1 MCVKRKSARVRA
13 VRKKELDM
21 ALNMTMALLGGLAL
35 FLYGMKMMG
44 EGLEKAAGDK
54 LRQLLDSLTRNPIM
68 GLLVGVVFT
77 MIIQSSS
84 ATTVMVVGFVNA
96 GLLDLMQA
104 TGVILGANIGT
115 TVTAWIVAGF
125 QAMAFMPLLLLI
137 GVVMMMFLK
146 KLKLQR
152 IGQVIAGFGMLFV
165 GMDMMKNAMEPLA
178 QSPAFTHLMTT
189 FSNPFLAML
198 MGVVITAVIQ
208 SSSASVGI
216 LELLALQGLVPLETS
231 LYIIM
236 GTNIG
241 TCVTAM
247 LAAIGASRTAQRAAL
262 IHLMFNVLGTLV
274 VFILVSLLPVASWLS
289 AIQEPALQI
298 AVAHTSF
305 KVFEVLCF
313 IALRKYLVKLVM
325 LLVPG
330 EDQRTEERRLKYL
343 DDRILS
349 TPPIAMAQI
358 SKEIERMGSIAVE
371 NLRRAMDAFFNKDAS
386 LIGEVEQTEDVL
398 NYLNHEITRYMVSAS
413 QLDLPEGDMRCMGAL
428 FHVVNDLERIGD
440 HAENMAEY
448 AQNRIDEDIPFSDDS
463 IREMREL
470 LERTL
475 TLCNVAL
482 EAFHT
487 RNRHLLPQVLVQE
500 ENIDDMEKELQQ
512 NHVERLTHGACT
524 PRSGMIY
531 SDMLSN
537 LERVA
542 DHATNV
548 GFSIQDEQ
556 DEE

>member
-1 MCVKRKSARVRA
+1 MTLS
-13 VRKKELDM
+13 
-21 ALNMTMALLGGLAL
+21 MTMALLGGLAL
-35 FLYGMKMMG
+35 FLYGMKLMG
-44 EGLEKAAGDK
+44 EGLEKAAGDRLK
-54 LRQLLDSLTRNPIM
+54 RLLEALTRNPLM

-125 QAMAFMPLLLLI
+125 QATAFMPLILLI
-137 GVVMMMFLK
+137 GVAMIMFLK

-165 GMDMMKNAMEPLA
+165 GMGMMSDAMKPLA
-178 QSPAFTHLMTT
+178 ESAEFARLMTA
-189 FSNPFLAML
+189 FSNPIMALL
-198 MGVVITAVIQ
+198 VGVAVTAIIQ

-216 LELLALQGLVPLETS
+216 LEMLAIQGLVPLETS

-247 LAAIGASRTAQRAAL
+247 LSAVGATRTAKRAAL

-274 VFILVSLLPVASWLS
+274 VFILVSLLPVSTWIGHIS
-289 AIQEPALQI
+289 GPALQI

-313 IALRKYLVKLVM
+313 VLLRKWLVKLVM
-325 LLVPG
+325 ILVPG
-330 EDQRTEERRLKYL
+330 EDKQGEDKSLKFL

-349 TPPIAMAQI
+349 TPPIAVAQI
-358 SKEIERMGSIAVE
+358 CKEIERMGDIAIA
-371 NLRRAMDAFFNKDAS
+371 NLTRAMDAFFNKDSS
-386 LIGEVEQTEDVL
+386 LINEVEQSEDVV
-398 NYLNHEITRYMVSAS
+398 NYLNHEITRYMVAAA
-413 QLDLPEGDMRCMGAL
+413 QLDLPASDVEQLGEM

-448 AQNRIDEDIPFSDDS
+448 AKSRIEEEIPFSEDGLV
-463 IREMREL
+463 EL
-470 LERTL
+470 RDMLDKT
-475 TLCNVAL
+475 VAL
-482 EAFHT
+482 FKLSMEAFHT
-487 RNRHLLPQVLVQE
+487 RDQHLLPRVLVQE
-500 ENIDDMEKELQQ
+500 ENIDDMEKTLQQ
-512 NHVERLTHGACT
+512 SHVDRLTRGACT
-524 PRSGMIY
+524 PRSGMIF

-548 GFSIQDEQ
+548 AFSIQADQ
-556 DEE
+556 TVT

>member
-1 MCVKRKSARVRA
+1 MTLS
-13 VRKKELDM
+13 
-21 ALNMTMALLGGLAL
+21 MTMSLLGGLAL
-35 FLYGMKMMG
+35 FLYGMKLMG
-44 EGLEKAAGDK
+44 EGLEKAAGDRLK
-54 LRQLLDSLTRNPIM
+54 RLLESLTRNPLM

-125 QAMAFMPLLLLI
+125 QATAFMPLILLI
-137 GVVMMMFLK
+137 GVAMMMFLK

-152 IGQVIAGFGMLFV
+152 VGQVIAGFGMLFV
-165 GMDMMKNAMEPLA
+165 GMSMMSDAMKPLA
-178 QSPAFTHLMTT
+178 ESAEFARLMTA
-189 FSNPFLAML
+189 FSNPIMALL
-198 MGVVITAVIQ
+198 VGVAVTAIIQ

-216 LELLALQGLVPLETS
+216 LEMLAIQGLVPLETS

-247 LAAIGASRTAQRAAL
+247 LSAVGATRTAKRAAL

-274 VFILVSLLPVASWLS
+274 VFILVSLLPVSSW
-289 AIQEPALQI
+289 IGHIDGPALQI

-313 IALRKYLVKLVM
+313 VLLRKWLVKLVM
-325 LLVPG
+325 ILVPG
-330 EDQRTEERRLKYL
+330 EDKQGEDKSLKFL

-349 TPPIAMAQI
+349 TPPIAVAQI
-358 SKEIERMGSIAVE
+358 CKEIERMGDIAIA
-371 NLRRAMDAFFNKDAS
+371 NLTRAMDAFFNKDSS
-386 LIGEVEQTEDVL
+386 LINEVEQNEDVV
-398 NYLNHEITRYMVSAS
+398 NYLNHEITRYMVAAA
-413 QLDLPEGDMRCMGAL
+413 QLDLPASDVEQLGEM

-448 AQNRIDEDIPFSDDS
+448 AKSRIDEEIPFSEDGLA
-463 IREMREL
+463 EL
-470 LERTL
+470 RDMLDKT
-475 TLCNVAL
+475 VAL
-482 EAFHT
+482 FKLSMEAFHT
-487 RNRHLLPQVLVQE
+487 RDQHLLPRVLVQE
-500 ENIDDMEKELQQ
+500 ENIDDMEKTLQQ
-512 NHVERLTHGACT
+512 SHVDRLTRGACT
-524 PRSGMIY
+524 PRSGMIF

-548 GFSIQDEQ
+548 AFSIQADQ
-556 DEE
+556 TVT

>member
-1 MCVKRKSARVRA
+1 MTLS
-13 VRKKELDM
+13 
-21 ALNMTMALLGGLAL
+21 MTMSLLGGLAL
-35 FLYGMKMMG
+35 FLYGMKLMG
-44 EGLEKAAGDK
+44 EGLEKAAGDRLK
-54 LRQLLDSLTRNPIM
+54 RLLEALTRNPLM

-125 QAMAFMPLLLLI
+125 QATAFMPLVLLI
-137 GVVMMMFLK
+137 GVAMMMFLK

-152 IGQVIAGFGMLFV
+152 IGQVVAGFGMLFV
-165 GMDMMKNAMEPLA
+165 GMGMMSDAMKPLA
-178 QSPAFTHLMTT
+178 ESAEFARLMTA
-189 FSNPFLAML
+189 FSNPIMALL
-198 MGVVITAVIQ
+198 VGVAVTAIIQ

-216 LELLALQGLVPLETS
+216 LEMLAIQGLVPLETS

-247 LAAIGASRTAQRAAL
+247 LSAVGATRTAKRAAL

-274 VFILVSLLPVASWLS
+274 VFILVSLLPVSTW
-289 AIQEPALQI
+289 IGHINGPALQI

-313 IALRKYLVKLVM
+313 VLLRKWLVKLVM
-325 LLVPG
+325 ILVPG
-330 EDQRTEERRLKYL
+330 EDKQGEGKSLKFL

-349 TPPIAMAQI
+349 TPPIAVAQI
-358 SKEIERMGSIAVE
+358 CKEIERMGDIAIA
-371 NLRRAMDAFFNKDAS
+371 NLTRAMDAFFNKDSS
-386 LIGEVEQTEDVL
+386 LINEVEQNEDVV
-398 NYLNHEITRYMVSAS
+398 NYLNHEITRYMVAAA
-413 QLDLPEGDMRCMGAL
+413 QLDLPASDVEQLGEM

-448 AQNRIDEDIPFSDDS
+448 ANSRIEEEIPFSEDGLA
-463 IREMREL
+463 EL
-470 LERTL
+470 RDMLDKT
-475 TLCNVAL
+475 VAL
-482 EAFHT
+482 FKLSMEAFHT
-487 RNRHLLPQVLVQE
+487 RDQHLLPRVLVQE
-500 ENIDDMEKELQQ
+500 ENIDDMEKTLQQ
-512 NHVERLTHGACT
+512 SHVDRLTRGACT
-524 PRSGMIY
+524 PRSGMIF

-548 GFSIQDEQ
+548 AFSIQADQ
-556 DEE
+556 TVT

>member
-1 MCVKRKSARVRA
+1 MTLS
-13 VRKKELDM
+13 
-21 ALNMTMALLGGLAL
+21 MTMSLLGGLAL
-35 FLYGMKMMG
+35 FLYGMKLMG
-44 EGLEKAAGDK
+44 EGLEKAAGDRLK
-54 LRQLLDSLTRNPIM
+54 RLLESLTRNPLM

-125 QAMAFMPLLLLI
+125 QATAFMPLILLI
-137 GVVMMMFLK
+137 GVAMIMFLK

-152 IGQVIAGFGMLFV
+152 IGQVVAGFGMLFV
-165 GMDMMKNAMEPLA
+165 GMGMMSDAMKPLA
-178 QSPAFTHLMTT
+178 ESAEFARLMTA
-189 FSNPFLAML
+189 FSNPIMALL
-198 MGVVITAVIQ
+198 VGVAVTAIIQ

-216 LELLALQGLVPLETS
+216 LEMLAIQGLVPLETS

-247 LAAIGASRTAQRAAL
+247 LSAVGATRTAKRAAL

-274 VFILVSLLPVASWLS
+274 VFILVSLLPVSTWIGHIS
-289 AIQEPALQI
+289 GPALQI

-313 IALRKYLVKLVM
+313 VLLRKWLVKLVM
-325 LLVPG
+325 ILVPG
-330 EDQRTEERRLKYL
+330 EDKQGEDKSLKFL

-349 TPPIAMAQI
+349 TPPIAVAQI
-358 SKEIERMGSIAVE
+358 CKEIERMGDIAIA
-371 NLRRAMDAFFNKDAS
+371 NLTRAMDAFFNKDSA
-386 LIGEVEQTEDVL
+386 LINEVEQNEDVV
-398 NYLNHEITRYMVSAS
+398 NYLNHEITRYMVAAA
-413 QLDLPEGDMRCMGAL
+413 QLDLPASDVEQLGEM

-448 AQNRIDEDIPFSDDS
+448 AKSRIEEEIPFSEDGLA
-463 IREMREL
+463 EL
-470 LERTL
+470 RDMLDKT
-475 TLCNVAL
+475 VAL
-482 EAFHT
+482 FKLSMEAFHT
-487 RNRHLLPQVLVQE
+487 RDQHLLPRVLVQE
-500 ENIDDMEKELQQ
+500 ENIDDMEKTLQQ
-512 NHVERLTHGACT
+512 SHVDRLTRGACT
-524 PRSGMIY
+524 PRSGMIF

-548 GFSIQDEQ
+548 AFSIQADQ
-556 DEE
+556 TVT

>member
-1 MCVKRKSARVRA
+1 MTLS
-13 VRKKELDM
+13 
-21 ALNMTMALLGGLAL
+21 MTMSLLGGLAL
-35 FLYGMKMMG
+35 FLYGMKLMG
-44 EGLEKAAGDK
+44 EGLEKAAGDRLK
-54 LRQLLDSLTRNPIM
+54 RLLESLTRNPLM

-77 MIIQSSS
+77 MINQSSS

-125 QAMAFMPLLLLI
+125 QATAFMPLVLLI
-137 GVVMMMFLK
+137 GVAMIMFLK

-152 IGQVIAGFGMLFV
+152 VGQVIAGFGMLFV
-165 GMDMMKNAMEPLA
+165 GMGMMSDAMKPLA
-178 QSPAFTHLMTT
+178 ESAEFARLMTA
-189 FSNPFLAML
+189 FSNPIMALL
-198 MGVVITAVIQ
+198 VGVAVTAIIQ

-216 LELLALQGLVPLETS
+216 LEMLAIQGLVPLETS

-247 LAAIGASRTAQRAAL
+247 LSAVGATRTAKRAAL

-274 VFILVSLLPVASWLS
+274 VFILVSLLPVSTW
-289 AIQEPALQI
+289 IGHINGPALQI

-313 IALRKYLVKLVM
+313 VLLRKWLVKLVM
-325 LLVPG
+325 ILVPG
-330 EDQRTEERRLKYL
+330 EDKQGEGKSLKFL

-349 TPPIAMAQI
+349 TPPIAVAQI
-358 SKEIERMGSIAVE
+358 CKEIERMGDIAIA
-371 NLRRAMDAFFNKDAS
+371 NLTRAMDAFFNKDSS
-386 LIGEVEQTEDVL
+386 LINEVEQNEDVV
-398 NYLNHEITRYMVSAS
+398 NYLNHEITRYMVAAA
-413 QLDLPEGDMRCMGAL
+413 QLDLPASDVEQLGEM

-448 AQNRIDEDIPFSDDS
+448 AKSRIDEEIPFSEDGLA
-463 IREMREL
+463 EL
-470 LERTL
+470 RDMLDKT
-475 TLCNVAL
+475 VAL
-482 EAFHT
+482 FKLSMEAFHT
-487 RNRHLLPQVLVQE
+487 RDQHLLPRVLVQE
-500 ENIDDMEKELQQ
+500 ENIDDMEKTLQQ
-512 NHVERLTHGACT
+512 SHVDRLTRGACT
-524 PRSGMIY
+524 PRSGMIF

-548 GFSIQDEQ
+548 AFSIQADQ
-556 DEE
+556 TVT

>member
-1 MCVKRKSARVRA
+1 MTLS
-13 VRKKELDM
+13 
-21 ALNMTMALLGGLAL
+21 MTMALLGGLAL
-35 FLYGMKMMG
+35 FLYGMKLMG
-44 EGLEKAAGDK
+44 EGLEKAAGDRLK
-54 LRQLLDSLTRNPIM
+54 RLLEALTRNPLM

-104 TGVILGANIGT
+104 TGIILGANIGT

-125 QAMAFMPLLLLI
+125 QATAFMPLVLLI
-137 GVVMMMFLK
+137 GVAMMMFLK

-152 IGQVIAGFGMLFV
+152 IGQVVAGFGMLFV
-165 GMDMMKNAMEPLA
+165 GMGMMSDAMKPLA
-178 QSPAFTHLMTT
+178 ESAEFARLMTA
-189 FSNPFLAML
+189 FSNPIMALL
-198 MGVVITAVIQ
+198 VGVAVTAIIQ

-216 LELLALQGLVPLETS
+216 LEMLAIQGLVPLETS

-247 LAAIGASRTAQRAAL
+247 LSAVGATRTAKRAAL

-274 VFILVSLLPVASWLS
+274 VFILVSLLPVSTW
-289 AIQEPALQI
+289 IGHINGPALQI

-313 IALRKYLVKLVM
+313 VLLRKWLVKLVM
-325 LLVPG
+325 ILVPG
-330 EDQRTEERRLKYL
+330 EDKQGEGKSLKFL

-349 TPPIAMAQI
+349 TPPIAVAQI
-358 SKEIERMGSIAVE
+358 CKEIERMGDIAIA
-371 NLRRAMDAFFNKDAS
+371 NLTRAMDAFFNKDSS
-386 LIGEVEQTEDVL
+386 LINEVEQSEDVV
-398 NYLNHEITRYMVSAS
+398 NYLNHEITRYMVAAA
-413 QLDLPEGDMRCMGAL
+413 QLDLPASDVEQLGEM

-448 AQNRIDEDIPFSDDS
+448 ANSRIEEEIPFSEDGLA
-463 IREMREL
+463 EL
-470 LERTL
+470 RDMLDKT
-475 TLCNVAL
+475 VAL
-482 EAFHT
+482 FKLSMEAFHT
-487 RNRHLLPQVLVQE
+487 RDQHLLPRVLVQE
-500 ENIDDMEKELQQ
+500 ENIDDMEKTLQQ
-512 NHVERLTHGACT
+512 SHVDRLTRGACT
-524 PRSGMIY
+524 PRSGMIF

-548 GFSIQDEQ
+548 AFSIQADQ
-556 DEE
+556 TVT

>member
-1 MCVKRKSARVRA
+1 MTLS
-13 VRKKELDM
+13 
-21 ALNMTMALLGGLAL
+21 MTMSLLGGLAL
-35 FLYGMKMMG
+35 FLYGMKLMG
-44 EGLEKAAGDK
+44 EGLEKAAGDRLK
-54 LRQLLDSLTRNPIM
+54 RLLESLTRNPLM

-125 QAMAFMPLLLLI
+125 QATAFMPLVLLI
-137 GVVMMMFLK
+137 GVAMIMFLK

-165 GMDMMKNAMEPLA
+165 GMGMMSDAMKPLA
-178 QSPAFTHLMTT
+178 ESAEFARLMTA
-189 FSNPFLAML
+189 FSNPIMALL
-198 MGVVITAVIQ
+198 VGVAVTAIIQ

-216 LELLALQGLVPLETS
+216 LEMLAIQGLVPLETS

-236 GTNIG
+236 GTNIS

-247 LAAIGASRTAQRAAL
+247 LSAVGATRTAKRAAL

-274 VFILVSLLPVASWLS
+274 VFILVSLLPVSTWIGHIS
-289 AIQEPALQI
+289 GPALQI

-313 IALRKYLVKLVM
+313 VLLRKWLVKLVM
-325 LLVPG
+325 ILVPG
-330 EDQRTEERRLKYL
+330 EDKQGEGKSLKFL

-349 TPPIAMAQI
+349 TPPIAVAQI
-358 SKEIERMGSIAVE
+358 CKEIERMGDIAIA
-371 NLRRAMDAFFNKDAS
+371 NLTRAMDAFFNKDSS
-386 LIGEVEQTEDVL
+386 LINEVEQSEDVV
-398 NYLNHEITRYMVSAS
+398 NYLNHEITRYMVAAA
-413 QLDLPEGDMRCMGAL
+413 QLDLPASDVEQLGEM

-448 AQNRIDEDIPFSDDS
+448 ANSRIEEEIPFSEDGLA
-463 IREMREL
+463 EL
-470 LERTL
+470 RDMLDKT
-475 TLCNVAL
+475 VAL
-482 EAFHT
+482 FKLSMEAFHT
-487 RNRHLLPQVLVQE
+487 RDQHLLPRVLVQE
-500 ENIDDMEKELQQ
+500 ENIDDMEKTLQQ
-512 NHVERLTHGACT
+512 SHVDRLTRGACT
-524 PRSGMIY
+524 PRSGMIF

-548 GFSIQDEQ
+548 AFSIQADQ
-556 DEE
+556 TVT

>member
-1 MCVKRKSARVRA
+1 MTLS
-13 VRKKELDM
+13 
-21 ALNMTMALLGGLAL
+21 MTMALLGGLAL
-35 FLYGMKMMG
+35 FLYGMKLMG
-44 EGLEKAAGDK
+44 EGLEKAAGDRLK
-54 LRQLLDSLTRNPIM
+54 RLLEALTRNPLM

-125 QAMAFMPLLLLI
+125 QATAFMPLVLLI
-137 GVVMMMFLK
+137 GVAMMMFLK

-152 IGQVIAGFGMLFV
+152 VGQVVAGFGMLFV
-165 GMDMMKNAMEPLA
+165 GMGMMSDAMKPLA
-178 QSPAFTHLMTT
+178 ESAEFARLMTA
-189 FSNPFLAML
+189 FSNPIMALL
-198 MGVVITAVIQ
+198 VGVAVTAIIQ

-216 LELLALQGLVPLETS
+216 LEMLAMQGLVPLETS

-247 LAAIGASRTAQRAAL
+247 LSAVGATRTAKRAAL

-274 VFILVSLLPVASWLS
+274 VFILVSLLPVSTW
-289 AIQEPALQI
+289 IGHINGPALQI

-313 IALRKYLVKLVM
+313 VLLRKWLVKLVM
-325 LLVPG
+325 ILVPG
-330 EDQRTEERRLKYL
+330 EDKQGEGKSLKFL

-349 TPPIAMAQI
+349 TPPIAVAQI
-358 SKEIERMGSIAVE
+358 CKEIERMGDIAIA
-371 NLRRAMDAFFNKDAS
+371 NLTRAMDAFFNKDSS
-386 LIGEVEQTEDVL
+386 LINEVEQSEDVV
-398 NYLNHEITRYMVSAS
+398 NYLNHEITRYMVAAA
-413 QLDLPEGDMRCMGAL
+413 QLDLPASDVEQLGEM

-448 AQNRIDEDIPFSDDS
+448 AKSRIDEEIPFSEDGLA
-463 IREMREL
+463 EL
-470 LERTL
+470 RDMLDKT
-475 TLCNVAL
+475 VAL
-482 EAFHT
+482 FKLSMEAFHT
-487 RNRHLLPQVLVQE
+487 RDQHLLPRVLVQE
-500 ENIDDMEKELQQ
+500 ENIDDMEKTLQQ
-512 NHVERLTHGACT
+512 SHVDRLTRGACT
-524 PRSGMIY
+524 PRSGMIF

-548 GFSIQDEQ
+548 AFSIQADQ
-556 DEE
+556 TVT

>member
-1 MCVKRKSARVRA
+1 MTLS
-13 VRKKELDM
+13 
-21 ALNMTMALLGGLAL
+21 MTMALLGGLAL
-35 FLYGMKMMG
+35 FLYGMKLMG
-44 EGLEKAAGDK
+44 EGLEKAAGDRLK
-54 LRQLLDSLTRNPIM
+54 RLLEALTRNPLM

-125 QAMAFMPLLLLI
+125 QATAFMPLVLLI
-137 GVVMMMFLK
+137 GVAMMMFLK

-152 IGQVIAGFGMLFV
+152 VGQVVAGFGMLFV
-165 GMDMMKNAMEPLA
+165 GMGMMSDAMKPLA
-178 QSPAFTHLMTT
+178 ESAEFARLMTA
-189 FSNPFLAML
+189 FSNPIMALL
-198 MGVVITAVIQ
+198 VGVAVTAIIQ

-216 LELLALQGLVPLETS
+216 LEMLAIQGLVPLETS

-247 LAAIGASRTAQRAAL
+247 LSAVGATRTAKRAAL

-274 VFILVSLLPVASWLS
+274 VFILVSLLPVSTW
-289 AIQEPALQI
+289 IGHINGPALQI

-313 IALRKYLVKLVM
+313 VLLRKWLVKLVM
-325 LLVPG
+325 ILVPG
-330 EDQRTEERRLKYL
+330 EDKQGEGKSLKFL

-349 TPPIAMAQI
+349 TPPIAVAQI
-358 SKEIERMGSIAVE
+358 CKEIERMGDIAIA
-371 NLRRAMDAFFNKDAS
+371 NLMRAMDAFFNKDSS
-386 LIGEVEQTEDVL
+386 LINEVEQNEDVV
-398 NYLNHEITRYMVSAS
+398 NYLNHEITRYMVAAA
-413 QLDLPEGDMRCMGAL
+413 QLDLPASDVEQLGEM

-448 AQNRIDEDIPFSDDS
+448 ANSRIEEEIPFSEDG
-463 IREMREL
+463 IAEL
-470 LERTL
+470 RDMLDKT
-475 TLCNVAL
+475 VAL
-482 EAFHT
+482 FKLSMEAFHT
-487 RNRHLLPQVLVQE
+487 RDQHLLPRVLVQE
-500 ENIDDMEKELQQ
+500 ENIDDMEKTLQQ
-512 NHVERLTHGACT
+512 SHVDRLTRGACT
-524 PRSGMIY
+524 PRSGMIF

-548 GFSIQDEQ
+548 AFSIQADQ
-556 DEE
+556 TVT

>member
-1 MCVKRKSARVRA
+1 MTLS
-13 VRKKELDM
+13 
-21 ALNMTMALLGGLAL
+21 MTMALLGGLAL
-35 FLYGMKMMG
+35 FLYGMKLMG
-44 EGLEKAAGDK
+44 EGLEKAAGDRLK
-54 LRQLLDSLTRNPIM
+54 RLLEALTRNPLM

-125 QAMAFMPLLLLI
+125 QATAFMPLILLI
-137 GVVMMMFLK
+137 GVAMMMFLK

-152 IGQVIAGFGMLFV
+152 VGQVIAGFGMLFV
-165 GMDMMKNAMEPLA
+165 GMGMMSDAMKPLA
-178 QSPAFTHLMTT
+178 ESAEFARLMTA
-189 FSNPFLAML
+189 FSNPIMALL
-198 MGVVITAVIQ
+198 VGVAVTAIIQ

-216 LELLALQGLVPLETS
+216 LEMLAIQGLVPLETS

-247 LAAIGASRTAQRAAL
+247 LSAVGATRTAKRAAL

-274 VFILVSLLPVASWLS
+274 VFILVSLLPVSTW
-289 AIQEPALQI
+289 IGHINGPALQI

-313 IALRKYLVKLVM
+313 VLLRKWLVKLVM
-325 LLVPG
+325 ILVPG
-330 EDQRTEERRLKYL
+330 EDKQGEDKSLKFL

-349 TPPIAMAQI
+349 TPPIAVAQI
-358 SKEIERMGSIAVE
+358 CKEIERMGDIAIA
-371 NLRRAMDAFFNKDAS
+371 NLTRAMDAFFNKDSS
-386 LIGEVEQTEDVL
+386 LLNEVEQSEDVV
-398 NYLNHEITRYMVSAS
+398 NYLNHEITRYMVAAA
-413 QLDLPEGDMRCMGAL
+413 QLDLPASDVEQLGEM

-448 AQNRIDEDIPFSDDS
+448 AKSRIDEEIPFSEDGLV
-463 IREMREL
+463 EL
-470 LERTL
+470 RDMLDKT
-475 TLCNVAL
+475 VAL
-482 EAFHT
+482 FKLSMEAFHT
-487 RNRHLLPQVLVQE
+487 RDQHLLPRVLVQE
-500 ENIDDMEKELQQ
+500 ENIDDMEKTLQQ
-512 NHVERLTHGACT
+512 SHVDRLTRGACT
-524 PRSGMIY
+524 PRSGMIF

-548 GFSIQDEQ
+548 AFSIQADQ
-556 DEE
+556 TVT

>member
-1 MCVKRKSARVRA
+1 MTLS
-13 VRKKELDM
+13 
-21 ALNMTMALLGGLAL
+21 MTMALLGGLAL
-35 FLYGMKMMG
+35 FLYGMKLMG
-44 EGLEKAAGDK
+44 EGLEKAAGDRLK
-54 LRQLLDSLTRNPIM
+54 RLLEALTRNPLM

-125 QAMAFMPLLLLI
+125 QATAFMPLILLI
-137 GVVMMMFLK
+137 GVAMMMFLK

-152 IGQVIAGFGMLFV
+152 IGQVVAGFGMLFV
-165 GMDMMKNAMEPLA
+165 GMGMMSDAMKPLA
-178 QSPAFTHLMTT
+178 ESAEFARLMTA
-189 FSNPFLAML
+189 FSNPIMALL
-198 MGVVITAVIQ
+198 VGVAVTAIIQ

-216 LELLALQGLVPLETS
+216 LEMLAIQGLVPLETS

-247 LAAIGASRTAQRAAL
+247 LSAVGATRTAKRAAL

-274 VFILVSLLPVASWLS
+274 VFILVSLMPVSTW
-289 AIQEPALQI
+289 IGHINGPALQI

-313 IALRKYLVKLVM
+313 VLLRKWLVKLVM
-325 LLVPG
+325 ILVPG
-330 EDQRTEERRLKYL
+330 EDKQGEGKSLKFL

-349 TPPIAMAQI
+349 TPPIAVAQI
-358 SKEIERMGSIAVE
+358 CKEIERMGDIAIA
-371 NLRRAMDAFFNKDAS
+371 NLTRAMDAFFNKDSS
-386 LIGEVEQTEDVL
+386 LINEVEQSEDVV
-398 NYLNHEITRYMVSAS
+398 NYLNHEITRYMVAAA
-413 QLDLPEGDMRCMGAL
+413 QLDLPASDVEQLGEM

-448 AQNRIDEDIPFSDDS
+448 ANSRIEEEIPFSEDGLA
-463 IREMREL
+463 EL
-470 LERTL
+470 RDMLDKT
-475 TLCNVAL
+475 VAL
-482 EAFHT
+482 FKLSMEAFHT
-487 RNRHLLPQVLVQE
+487 RDQHLLPRVLVQE
-500 ENIDDMEKELQQ
+500 ENIDDMEKTLQQ
-512 NHVERLTHGACT
+512 SHVDRLTRGACT
-524 PRSGMIY
+524 PRSGMIF

-548 GFSIQDEQ
+548 AFSIQADQ
-556 DEE
+556 TVT

>member
-1 MCVKRKSARVRA
+1 MCKDTRVRA
-13 VRKKELDM
+13 ARKKENIMSLT
-21 ALNMTMALLGGLAL
+21 MTMSLLGGLAL

-54 LRQLLDSLTRNPIM
+54 LRRLLESLTRNPII

-125 QAMAFMPLLLLI
+125 QAMTFMPLILLV
-137 GVVMMMFLK
+137 GVAMIMFVK
-146 KLKLQR
+146 RLKLQR
-152 IGQVIAGFGMLFV
+152 IGQIVAGFGMLFV
-165 GMDMMKNAMEPLA
+165 GMDMMKNAMSPLA
-178 QSPAFTHLMTT
+178 ESAEFARLMTT
-189 FSNPFLAML
+189 FSNPLLAML
-198 MGVVITAVIQ
+198 MGVAITAVIQ

-247 LAAIGASRTAQRAAL
+247 LAAIGATRTAQRAAL

-274 VFILVSLLPVASWLS
+274 VFVLVSVLPVANWLS
-289 AIQEPALQI
+289 AIEDPALQI

-305 KVFEVLCF
+305 KVFEVMCF
-313 IALRKYLVKLVM
+313 IALRGYLVKLVM
-325 LLVPG
+325 ILVPG
-330 EDQRTEERRLKYL
+330 DDSRTEERRLKYL

-349 TPPIAMAQI
+349 TPPIAVAQI
-358 SKEIERMGSIAVE
+358 SKEIERMGDIAVD
-371 NLRRAMDAFFNKDAS
+371 NLSRAMDAFFDKNAA
-386 LIGEVEQTEDVL
+386 LIPEVEHNEDAI
-398 NYLNHEITRYMVSAS
+398 NYLNHEITRYMVSVS
-413 QLDLPEGDMRCMGAL
+413 QLDLPADDMKRMGAL

-448 AQNRIDEDIPFSDDS
+448 AQSRIDDEIPFSDES
-463 IREMREL
+463 IREMHEMLSKTLEL
-470 LERTL
+470 CRLAL
-475 TLCNVAL
+475 NV
-482 EAFHT
+482 FHT
-487 RNRHLLPQVLVQE
+487 RDRKLLPQVLVRE
-500 ENIDDMEKELQQ
+500 ENIDDLEKELQR
-512 NHVERLTHGACT
+512 NHVERLTRGACT
-524 PRSGMIY
+524 PRSGMVF

-542 DHATNV
+542 DHATNI
-548 GFSIQDEQ
+548 GFSIQ
-556 DEE
+556 EE

>member
-1 MCVKRKSARVRA
+1 MTLS
-13 VRKKELDM
+13 
-21 ALNMTMALLGGLAL
+21 MTMSLLGGLAL
-35 FLYGMKMMG
+35 FLYGMKLMG
-44 EGLEKAAGDK
+44 EGLEKAAGDRLK
-54 LRQLLDSLTRNPIM
+54 RLLESLTRNPLM

-125 QAMAFMPLLLLI
+125 QATAFMPLVLLI
-137 GVVMMMFLK
+137 GVAMIMFLK

-152 IGQVIAGFGMLFV
+152 VGQVIAGFGMLFV
-165 GMDMMKNAMEPLA
+165 GMGMMSDAMKPLA
-178 QSPAFTHLMTT
+178 ESAEFARLMTA
-189 FSNPFLAML
+189 FSNPIMALL
-198 MGVVITAVIQ
+198 VGVAVTAIIQ

-216 LELLALQGLVPLETS
+216 LEMLAIQGLVPLETS

-247 LAAIGASRTAQRAAL
+247 LSAVGATRTAKRAAL

-274 VFILVSLLPVASWLS
+274 VFILVSLLPVSTW
-289 AIQEPALQI
+289 IGHINGPALQI

-313 IALRKYLVKLVM
+313 VLLRKWLVKLVM
-325 LLVPG
+325 ILVPG
-330 EDQRTEERRLKYL
+330 EDKQGEDKSLKFL

-349 TPPIAMAQI
+349 TPPIAVAQI
-358 SKEIERMGSIAVE
+358 CKEIERMGDIAIA
-371 NLRRAMDAFFNKDAS
+371 NLTRAMDAFFNKDSS
-386 LIGEVEQTEDVL
+386 LINEVEQSEDVV
-398 NYLNHEITRYMVSAS
+398 NYLNHEITRYMVAAA
-413 QLDLPEGDMRCMGAL
+413 QLDLPASDVEQLGEM

-448 AQNRIDEDIPFSDDS
+448 AKSRIEEEIPFSEDGLA
-463 IREMREL
+463 EL
-470 LERTL
+470 RDMLDKT
-475 TLCNVAL
+475 VAL
-482 EAFHT
+482 FKLSMEAFHT
-487 RNRHLLPQVLVQE
+487 RDQHLLPRVLVQE
-500 ENIDDMEKELQQ
+500 ENIDDMEKTLQQ
-512 NHVERLTHGACT
+512 SHVDRLTRGACT
-524 PRSGMIY
+524 PRSGMIF

-548 GFSIQDEQ
+548 AFSIQADQ
-556 DEE
+556 TVT

>member
-1 MCVKRKSARVRA
+1 MTLS
-13 VRKKELDM
+13 
-21 ALNMTMALLGGLAL
+21 MTMSLLGGLAL
-35 FLYGMKMMG
+35 FLYGMKLMG
-44 EGLEKAAGDK
+44 EGLEKAAGDRLK
-54 LRQLLDSLTRNPIM
+54 RLLESLTRNPLM

-125 QAMAFMPLLLLI
+125 QATAFMPLVLLI
-137 GVVMMMFLK
+137 GVAMMMFLK

-152 IGQVIAGFGMLFV
+152 VGQVIAGFGMLFV
-165 GMDMMKNAMEPLA
+165 GMGMMSDAMKPLA
-178 QSPAFTHLMTT
+178 ESAEFARLMTA
-189 FSNPFLAML
+189 FSNPIMALL
-198 MGVVITAVIQ
+198 VGVAVTAIIQ

-216 LELLALQGLVPLETS
+216 LEMLAIQGLVPLETS

-247 LAAIGASRTAQRAAL
+247 LSAVGATRTAKRAAL

-274 VFILVSLLPVASWLS
+274 VFILVSLLPVSTW
-289 AIQEPALQI
+289 IGHIDGPALQI

-313 IALRKYLVKLVM
+313 VLLRKWLVKLVM
-325 LLVPG
+325 ILVPG
-330 EDQRTEERRLKYL
+330 EDKQGEEKSLKFL

-349 TPPIAMAQI
+349 TPPIAVAQI
-358 SKEIERMGSIAVE
+358 CKEIERMGDIAIA
-371 NLRRAMDAFFNKDAS
+371 NLTRAMDAFFNKDSS
-386 LIGEVEQTEDVL
+386 LINEVEQNEDVV
-398 NYLNHEITRYMVSAS
+398 NYLNHEITRYMVAAA
-413 QLDLPEGDMRCMGAL
+413 QLDLPASDVEQLGEM

-448 AQNRIDEDIPFSDDS
+448 AKNRIDEEIPFSEDGLA
-463 IREMREL
+463 EL
-470 LERTL
+470 RDMLDKT
-475 TLCNVAL
+475 VAL
-482 EAFHT
+482 FKLSMEAFHT
-487 RNRHLLPQVLVQE
+487 RDQHLLPRVLVQE
-500 ENIDDMEKELQQ
+500 ENIDDMEKTLQQ
-512 NHVERLTHGACT
+512 SHVDRLTRGACT
-524 PRSGMIY
+524 PRSGMIF

-548 GFSIQDEQ
+548 AFSIQADQ
-556 DEE
+556 TVT

>member
-1 MCVKRKSARVRA
+1 MTLS
-13 VRKKELDM
+13 
-21 ALNMTMALLGGLAL
+21 MTMSLLGGLAL
-35 FLYGMKMMG
+35 FLYGMKLMG
-44 EGLEKAAGDK
+44 EGLEKAAGDRLK
-54 LRQLLDSLTRNPIM
+54 RLLESLTRNPLM

-125 QAMAFMPLLLLI
+125 QATAFMPLVLLI
-137 GVVMMMFLK
+137 GVAMMMFLK

-152 IGQVIAGFGMLFV
+152 VGQVIAGFGMLFV
-165 GMDMMKNAMEPLA
+165 GMGMMSDAMKPLA
-178 QSPAFTHLMTT
+178 ESAEFARIMTA
-189 FSNPFLAML
+189 FSNPIMALL
-198 MGVVITAVIQ
+198 VGVAVTAIIQ

-216 LELLALQGLVPLETS
+216 LEMLAIQGLVPLETS

-247 LAAIGASRTAQRAAL
+247 LSAVGATRTAKRAAL

-274 VFILVSLLPVASWLS
+274 VFILVSLLPVSTW
-289 AIQEPALQI
+289 IGHIDGPALQI

-313 IALRKYLVKLVM
+313 VLLRKWLVKLVM
-325 LLVPG
+325 ILVPG
-330 EDQRTEERRLKYL
+330 EDKQGEEKSLKFL

-349 TPPIAMAQI
+349 TPPIAVAQI
-358 SKEIERMGSIAVE
+358 CKEIERMGDIAIA
-371 NLRRAMDAFFNKDAS
+371 NLTRAMDAFFNKDSS
-386 LIGEVEQTEDVL
+386 LLNEVEQSEDVV
-398 NYLNHEITRYMVSAS
+398 NYLNHEITRYMVAAA
-413 QLDLPEGDMRCMGAL
+413 QLDLPASDVEQLGEM

-448 AQNRIDEDIPFSDDS
+448 AKNRIDEEIPFSEDGLA
-463 IREMREL
+463 EL
-470 LERTL
+470 RDMLDKT
-475 TLCNVAL
+475 VAL
-482 EAFHT
+482 FRLSMEAFHT
-487 RNRHLLPQVLVQE
+487 RDQHLLPRVLVQE
-500 ENIDDMEKELQQ
+500 ENIDDMEKTLQQ
-512 NHVERLTHGACT
+512 SHVDRLTRGACT
-524 PRSGMIY
+524 PRSGMIF

-548 GFSIQDEQ
+548 AFSIQADQ
-556 DEE
+556 TVT

>member
-1 MCVKRKSARVRA
+1 MTLS
-13 VRKKELDM
+13 
-21 ALNMTMALLGGLAL
+21 MTMALLGGLAL
-35 FLYGMKMMG
+35 FLYGMKLMG
-44 EGLEKAAGDK
+44 EGLEKAAGDRLK
-54 LRQLLDSLTRNPIM
+54 RLLESLTRNPLM

-125 QAMAFMPLLLLI
+125 QATAFMPLVLLI
-137 GVVMMMFLK
+137 GVAMMMFLK

-152 IGQVIAGFGMLFV
+152 IGQVVAGFGMLFV
-165 GMDMMKNAMEPLA
+165 GMGMMSDAMKPLA
-178 QSPAFTHLMTT
+178 ESAEFARLMTA
-189 FSNPFLAML
+189 FSNPIMALL
-198 MGVVITAVIQ
+198 VGVAVTAIIQ

-216 LELLALQGLVPLETS
+216 LEMLAIQGLVPLETS

-247 LAAIGASRTAQRAAL
+247 LSAVGATRTAKRAAL

-274 VFILVSLLPVASWLS
+274 VFILVSLLPVSTW
-289 AIQEPALQI
+289 IGHINGPALQI

-313 IALRKYLVKLVM
+313 VLLRKWLVKLVM
-325 LLVPG
+325 ILVPG
-330 EDQRTEERRLKYL
+330 EDKQGEDKSLKFL

-349 TPPIAMAQI
+349 TPPIAVAQI
-358 SKEIERMGSIAVE
+358 CKEIERMGDIAIA
-371 NLRRAMDAFFNKDAS
+371 NLTRAMDAFFNKDFS
-386 LIGEVEQTEDVL
+386 LINEVEQSEDVV
-398 NYLNHEITRYMVSAS
+398 NYLNHEITRYMVAAA
-413 QLDLPEGDMRCMGAL
+413 QLDLPASDVEQLGEM

-448 AQNRIDEDIPFSDDS
+448 AKSRIEEEIPFSEDGLA
-463 IREMREL
+463 EL
-470 LERTL
+470 RDMLDKT
-475 TLCNVAL
+475 VAL
-482 EAFHT
+482 FKLSMEAFHT
-487 RNRHLLPQVLVQE
+487 RDQHLLPRVLVQE
-500 ENIDDMEKELQQ
+500 ENIDDMEKTLQQ
-512 NHVERLTHGACT
+512 SHVDRLTRGACT
-524 PRSGMIY
+524 PRSGMIF

-548 GFSIQDEQ
+548 AFSIQADQ
-556 DEE
+556 TVT

>member
-1 MCVKRKSARVRA
+1 MTLS
-13 VRKKELDM
+13 
-21 ALNMTMALLGGLAL
+21 MTMSLLGGLAL
-35 FLYGMKMMG
+35 FLYGMKLMG
-44 EGLEKAAGDK
+44 EGLEKAAGDRLK
-54 LRQLLDSLTRNPIM
+54 RLLESLTRNPLM

-125 QAMAFMPLLLLI
+125 QATAFMPLVLLI
-137 GVVMMMFLK
+137 GVAMMMFLK

-165 GMDMMKNAMEPLA
+165 GMGMMSDAMKPLA
-178 QSPAFTHLMTT
+178 ESAEFARLMTA
-189 FSNPFLAML
+189 FSNPIMALL
-198 MGVVITAVIQ
+198 VGVAVTAIIQ

-216 LELLALQGLVPLETS
+216 LEMLAIQGLVPLETS

-247 LAAIGASRTAQRAAL
+247 LSAVGATRTAKRAAL

-274 VFILVSLLPVASWLS
+274 VFILVSLLPVSTW
-289 AIQEPALQI
+289 IGHINGPALQI

-313 IALRKYLVKLVM
+313 VLLRKWLVKLVM
-325 LLVPG
+325 ILVPG
-330 EDQRTEERRLKYL
+330 EDKQGEDKSLKFL

-349 TPPIAMAQI
+349 TPPIAVAQI
-358 SKEIERMGSIAVE
+358 CKEIERMGDIAIA
-371 NLRRAMDAFFNKDAS
+371 NLTRAMDAFFNKDSS
-386 LIGEVEQTEDVL
+386 LINEVEQNEDVV
-398 NYLNHEITRYMVSAS
+398 NYLNHEITRYMVAAA
-413 QLDLPEGDMRCMGAL
+413 QLDLPASDVEQLGEM

-448 AQNRIDEDIPFSDDS
+448 AKSRIEEEIPFSEDGLA
-463 IREMREL
+463 EL
-470 LERTL
+470 RDMLDKT
-475 TLCNVAL
+475 VAL
-482 EAFHT
+482 FKLSMEAFHT
-487 RNRHLLPQVLVQE
+487 RDQHLLPRVLVQE
-500 ENIDDMEKELQQ
+500 ENIDDMEKTLQQ
-512 NHVERLTHGACT
+512 SHVDRLTRGACT
-524 PRSGMIY
+524 PRSGMIF

-548 GFSIQDEQ
+548 AFSIQADQ
-556 DEE
+556 TVT

>member
-1 MCVKRKSARVRA
+1 MTLS
-13 VRKKELDM
+13 
-21 ALNMTMALLGGLAL
+21 MTMSLLGGLAL
-35 FLYGMKMMG
+35 FLYGMKLMG
-44 EGLEKAAGDK
+44 EGLEKAAGDRLK
-54 LRQLLDSLTRNPIM
+54 RLLEALTRNPLM

-125 QAMAFMPLLLLI
+125 QATAFMPLVLLI
-137 GVVMMMFLK
+137 GVAMMMFLK

-152 IGQVIAGFGMLFV
+152 IGQVVAGFGMLFV
-165 GMDMMKNAMEPLA
+165 GMGMMSDAMKPLA
-178 QSPAFTHLMTT
+178 ESAEFARLMTA
-189 FSNPFLAML
+189 FSNPIMALL
-198 MGVVITAVIQ
+198 VGVAVTAIIQ

-216 LELLALQGLVPLETS
+216 LEMLAIQGLVPLETS

-247 LAAIGASRTAQRAAL
+247 LSAVGATRTAKRAAL

-274 VFILVSLLPVASWLS
+274 VFILVSLLPVSTW
-289 AIQEPALQI
+289 IGHINGPALQI

-313 IALRKYLVKLVM
+313 VLLRKWLVKLVM
-325 LLVPG
+325 ILVPG
-330 EDQRTEERRLKYL
+330 EDKQGEGKSLKFL

-349 TPPIAMAQI
+349 TPPIAVAQI
-358 SKEIERMGSIAVE
+358 CKEIERMGDIAIA
-371 NLRRAMDAFFNKDAS
+371 NLTRAMDAFFNKDSS
-386 LIGEVEQTEDVL
+386 LINEVEQNEDVV
-398 NYLNHEITRYMVSAS
+398 NYLNHEITRYMVAAA
-413 QLDLPEGDMRCMGAL
+413 QLDLPASDVEQLGEM

-448 AQNRIDEDIPFSDDS
+448 ANSRIEEEIPFSEDG
-463 IREMREL
+463 IAEL
-470 LERTL
+470 RDMLDKT
-475 TLCNVAL
+475 VAL
-482 EAFHT
+482 FKLSMEAFHT
-487 RNRHLLPQVLVQE
+487 RDQHLLPRVLVQE
-500 ENIDDMEKELQQ
+500 ENIDDMEKTLQQ
-512 NHVERLTHGACT
+512 SHVDRLTRGACT
-524 PRSGMIY
+524 PRSGMIF

-548 GFSIQDEQ
+548 AFSIQADQ
-556 DEE
+556 TVT

>member
-1 MCVKRKSARVRA
+1 MTLS
-13 VRKKELDM
+13 
-21 ALNMTMALLGGLAL
+21 MTMSLLGGLAL
-35 FLYGMKMMG
+35 FLYGMKLMG
-44 EGLEKAAGDK
+44 EGLEKAAGDRLK
-54 LRQLLDSLTRNPIM
+54 RLLEALTRNPLM

-125 QAMAFMPLLLLI
+125 QATAFMPLVLLI
-137 GVVMMMFLK
+137 GVAMMMFLK

-152 IGQVIAGFGMLFV
+152 IGQVVAGFGMLFV
-165 GMDMMKNAMEPLA
+165 GMGMMSDAMKPLA
-178 QSPAFTHLMTT
+178 ESAEFARLMTA
-189 FSNPFLAML
+189 FSNPIMALL
-198 MGVVITAVIQ
+198 VGVAVTAIIQ

-216 LELLALQGLVPLETS
+216 LEMLAIQGLVPLETS

-247 LAAIGASRTAQRAAL
+247 LSAVGATRTAKRAAL

-274 VFILVSLLPVASWLS
+274 VFILVSLLPVSTW
-289 AIQEPALQI
+289 IGHINGPALQI

-313 IALRKYLVKLVM
+313 VLLRKWLVKLVM
-325 LLVPG
+325 ILVPG
-330 EDQRTEERRLKYL
+330 EDKQGEGKSLKFL

-349 TPPIAMAQI
+349 TPPIAVAQI
-358 SKEIERMGSIAVE
+358 CKEIERMGDIAIA
-371 NLRRAMDAFFNKDAS
+371 NLTRAMDAFFNKDSA
-386 LIGEVEQTEDVL
+386 LINEVEQNEDVV
-398 NYLNHEITRYMVSAS
+398 NYLNHEITRYMVAAA
-413 QLDLPEGDMRCMGAL
+413 QLDLPASDVEQLGEM

-448 AQNRIDEDIPFSDDS
+448 ANSRIEEEIPFSEDG
-463 IREMREL
+463 IAEL
-470 LERTL
+470 RDMLDKT
-475 TLCNVAL
+475 VAL
-482 EAFHT
+482 FKLSMEAFHT
-487 RNRHLLPQVLVQE
+487 RDQHLLPRVLVQE
-500 ENIDDMEKELQQ
+500 ENIDDMEKTLQQ
-512 NHVERLTHGACT
+512 SHVDRLTRGACT
-524 PRSGMIY
+524 PRSGMIF

-548 GFSIQDEQ
+548 AFSIQADQ
-556 DEE
+556 TVT

>member
-1 MCVKRKSARVRA
+1 MTLS
-13 VRKKELDM
+13 
-21 ALNMTMALLGGLAL
+21 MTMALLGGLAL
-35 FLYGMKMMG
+35 FLYGMKLMG
-44 EGLEKAAGDK
+44 EGLEKAAGDRLK
-54 LRQLLDSLTRNPIM
+54 RLLEALTRNPLM

-125 QAMAFMPLLLLI
+125 QATAFMPLVLLI
-137 GVVMMMFLK
+137 GVAMIMFLK

-165 GMDMMKNAMEPLA
+165 GMGMMSDAMKPLA
-178 QSPAFTHLMTT
+178 ESAEFTRLMTA
-189 FSNPFLAML
+189 FSNPIMALL
-198 MGVVITAVIQ
+198 VGVAVTAIIQ

-216 LELLALQGLVPLETS
+216 LEMLAIQGLVPLETS

-247 LAAIGASRTAQRAAL
+247 LSAVGATRTAKRAAL

-274 VFILVSLLPVASWLS
+274 VFILVSLLPVSTWIGHIS
-289 AIQEPALQI
+289 GPALQI

-313 IALRKYLVKLVM
+313 VLLRKWLVKLVM
-325 LLVPG
+325 ILVPG
-330 EDQRTEERRLKYL
+330 EDKQGEDKSLKFL

-349 TPPIAMAQI
+349 TPPIAVAQI
-358 SKEIERMGSIAVE
+358 CKEIERMGDIAIA
-371 NLRRAMDAFFNKDAS
+371 NLTRAMDAFFNKDSS
-386 LIGEVEQTEDVL
+386 LINEVEQSEDVV
-398 NYLNHEITRYMVSAS
+398 NYLNHEITRYMVAAA
-413 QLDLPEGDMRCMGAL
+413 QLDLPASDVEQLGEM

-448 AQNRIDEDIPFSDDS
+448 AKSRIEEEIPFSEDGLA
-463 IREMREL
+463 EL
-470 LERTL
+470 RDMLDKT
-475 TLCNVAL
+475 VAL
-482 EAFHT
+482 FKLSMEAFHT
-487 RNRHLLPQVLVQE
+487 RDQHLLPRVLVQE
-500 ENIDDMEKELQQ
+500 ENIDDMEKTLQQ
-512 NHVERLTHGACT
+512 SHVDRLTRGACT
-524 PRSGMIY
+524 PRSGMIF

-548 GFSIQDEQ
+548 AFSIQADQ
-556 DEE
+556 TVT

>member
-1 MCVKRKSARVRA
+1 MTLS
-13 VRKKELDM
+13 
-21 ALNMTMALLGGLAL
+21 MTMALLGGLAL
-35 FLYGMKMMG
+35 FLYGMKLMG
-44 EGLEKAAGDK
+44 EGLEKAAGDRLK
-54 LRQLLDSLTRNPIM
+54 RLLESLTRNPLM

-125 QAMAFMPLLLLI
+125 QATAFMPLVLLI
-137 GVVMMMFLK
+137 GVAMMMFLK

-152 IGQVIAGFGMLFV
+152 IGQVVAGFGMLFV
-165 GMDMMKNAMEPLA
+165 GMGMMSDAMKPLA
-178 QSPAFTHLMTT
+178 ESAEFARLMTA
-189 FSNPFLAML
+189 FSNPIMALL
-198 MGVVITAVIQ
+198 VGVAVTAIIQ

-216 LELLALQGLVPLETS
+216 LEMLAIQGLVPLETS

-247 LAAIGASRTAQRAAL
+247 LSAVGATRTAKRAAL

-274 VFILVSLLPVASWLS
+274 VFILVSLLPVSTW
-289 AIQEPALQI
+289 IGHINGPALQI

-313 IALRKYLVKLVM
+313 VLLRKWLVKLVM
-325 LLVPG
+325 ILVPG
-330 EDQRTEERRLKYL
+330 EDKQGEDKSLKFL

-349 TPPIAMAQI
+349 TPPIAVAQI
-358 SKEIERMGSIAVE
+358 CKEIERMGDIAIA
-371 NLRRAMDAFFNKDAS
+371 NLTRAMDAFFNKDSS
-386 LIGEVEQTEDVL
+386 LINEVEQNEDVV
-398 NYLNHEITRYMVSAS
+398 NYLNHEITRYMVAAA
-413 QLDLPEGDMRCMGAL
+413 QLDLPASDVEQLGEM

-448 AQNRIDEDIPFSDDS
+448 AKSRIEEEIPFSEDGLV
-463 IREMREL
+463 EL
-470 LERTL
+470 RDMLDKT
-475 TLCNVAL
+475 VAL
-482 EAFHT
+482 FKLSMEAFHT
-487 RNRHLLPQVLVQE
+487 RDQHLLPRVLVQE
-500 ENIDDMEKELQQ
+500 ENIDDMEKTLQQ
-512 NHVERLTHGACT
+512 SHVDRLTHGACT
-524 PRSGMIY
+524 PRSGMIF

-548 GFSIQDEQ
+548 AFSIQADQ
-556 DEE
+556 TVT

>member
-1 MCVKRKSARVRA
+1 MTLS
-13 VRKKELDM
+13 
-21 ALNMTMALLGGLAL
+21 MTMALLGGLAL
-35 FLYGMKMMG
+35 FLYGMKLMG
-44 EGLEKAAGDK
+44 EGLEKAAGDRLK
-54 LRQLLDSLTRNPIM
+54 RLLESLTRNPLM

-125 QAMAFMPLLLLI
+125 QATAFMPLVLLI
-137 GVVMMMFLK
+137 GVAMMMFLK

-165 GMDMMKNAMEPLA
+165 GMGMMSDAMKPLA
-178 QSPAFTHLMTT
+178 ESAEFAHLMTA
-189 FSNPFLAML
+189 FSNPIMALL
-198 MGVVITAVIQ
+198 VGVAVTAIIQ

-216 LELLALQGLVPLETS
+216 LEMLAIQGLVPLETS

-247 LAAIGASRTAQRAAL
+247 LSAVGATRTAKRAAL

-274 VFILVSLLPVASWLS
+274 VFILVSLLPVSTW
-289 AIQEPALQI
+289 IGHINGPALQI

-313 IALRKYLVKLVM
+313 VLLRKWLVKLVM
-325 LLVPG
+325 ILVPG
-330 EDQRTEERRLKYL
+330 EDKQGEDKSLKFL

-349 TPPIAMAQI
+349 TPPIAVAQI
-358 SKEIERMGSIAVE
+358 CKEIERMGDIAIA
-371 NLRRAMDAFFNKDAS
+371 NLTRAMDAFFNKDSS
-386 LIGEVEQTEDVL
+386 LINEVEQNEDVV
-398 NYLNHEITRYMVSAS
+398 NYLNHEITRYMVAAA
-413 QLDLPEGDMRCMGAL
+413 QLDLPASDVEQLGEM

-448 AQNRIDEDIPFSDDS
+448 AKSRIEEEIPFSEDGLA
-463 IREMREL
+463 EL
-470 LERTL
+470 RDMLDKT
-475 TLCNVAL
+475 VAL
-482 EAFHT
+482 FKLSMEAFHT
-487 RNRHLLPQVLVQE
+487 RDQHLLPRVLVQE
-500 ENIDDMEKELQQ
+500 ENIDDMEKTLQQ
-512 NHVERLTHGACT
+512 SHVDRLTRGACT
-524 PRSGMIY
+524 PRSGMIF

-548 GFSIQDEQ
+548 AFSIQADQ
-556 DEE
+556 TVT

>member
-1 MCVKRKSARVRA
+1 MTLS
-13 VRKKELDM
+13 
-21 ALNMTMALLGGLAL
+21 MTMALLGGLAL
-35 FLYGMKMMG
+35 FLYGMKLMG
-44 EGLEKAAGDK
+44 EGLEKAAGDRLK
-54 LRQLLDSLTRNPIM
+54 RLLEALTRNPLM

-125 QAMAFMPLLLLI
+125 QATAFMPLVLLI
-137 GVVMMMFLK
+137 GVAMMMFLK

-152 IGQVIAGFGMLFV
+152 IGQVVAGFGMLFV
-165 GMDMMKNAMEPLA
+165 GMGMMSDAMKPLA
-178 QSPAFTHLMTT
+178 ESAEFARLMTA
-189 FSNPFLAML
+189 FSNPIMALL
-198 MGVVITAVIQ
+198 VGVAVTAIIQ

-216 LELLALQGLVPLETS
+216 LEMLAIQGLVPLETS

-247 LAAIGASRTAQRAAL
+247 LSAVGATRTAKRAAL

-274 VFILVSLLPVASWLS
+274 VFILVSLLPVSTW
-289 AIQEPALQI
+289 IGHINGPALQI

-313 IALRKYLVKLVM
+313 VLLRKWLVKLVM
-325 LLVPG
+325 ILVPG
-330 EDQRTEERRLKYL
+330 EDKQGEGKSLKFL

-349 TPPIAMAQI
+349 TPPIAVAQI
-358 SKEIERMGSIAVE
+358 CKEIERMGDIAIA
-371 NLRRAMDAFFNKDAS
+371 NLTRAMDAFFNKDSS
-386 LIGEVEQTEDVL
+386 LINEVEQNEDVV
-398 NYLNHEITRYMVSAS
+398 NYLNHEITRYMVAAA
-413 QLDLPEGDMRCMGAL
+413 QLDLPASDVEQLGEM

-448 AQNRIDEDIPFSDDS
+448 ANSRIEEEIPFSEDGLA
-463 IREMREL
+463 EL
-470 LERTL
+470 RDMLDKT
-475 TLCNVAL
+475 VAL
-482 EAFHT
+482 FRLSMEAFHT
-487 RNRHLLPQVLVQE
+487 RDQHLLPRVLVQE
-500 ENIDDMEKELQQ
+500 ENIDDMEKTLQQ
-512 NHVERLTHGACT
+512 SHVDRLTRGACT
-524 PRSGMIY
+524 PRSGMIF

-548 GFSIQDEQ
+548 AFSIQADQ
-556 DEE
+556 TVT

>member
-1 MCVKRKSARVRA
+1 MTLS
-13 VRKKELDM
+13 
-21 ALNMTMALLGGLAL
+21 MTMALLGGLAL
-35 FLYGMKMMG
+35 FLYGMKLMG
-44 EGLEKAAGDK
+44 EGLEKAAGDRLK
-54 LRQLLDSLTRNPIM
+54 RLLEALTRNPLM

-125 QAMAFMPLLLLI
+125 QATAFMPLVLLI
-137 GVVMMMFLK
+137 GVAMIMFLK

-165 GMDMMKNAMEPLA
+165 GMGMMSDAMKPLA
-178 QSPAFTHLMTT
+178 ESAEFARLMTA
-189 FSNPFLAML
+189 FSNPIMALL
-198 MGVVITAVIQ
+198 VGVAVTAIIQ

-216 LELLALQGLVPLETS
+216 LEMLAIQGLVPLETS

-247 LAAIGASRTAQRAAL
+247 LSAVGATRTAKRAAL

-274 VFILVSLLPVASWLS
+274 VFILVSLLPVSTW
-289 AIQEPALQI
+289 IGHINGPALQI

-313 IALRKYLVKLVM
+313 VLLRKWLVKLVM
-325 LLVPG
+325 ILVPG
-330 EDQRTEERRLKYL
+330 EDKQGEDKSLKFL

-349 TPPIAMAQI
+349 TPPIAVAQI
-358 SKEIERMGSIAVE
+358 CKEIERMGDIAIA
-371 NLRRAMDAFFNKDAS
+371 NLTRAMDAFFNKDSS
-386 LIGEVEQTEDVL
+386 LINEVEQNEDVV
-398 NYLNHEITRYMVSAS
+398 NYLNHEITRYMVAAA
-413 QLDLPEGDMRCMGAL
+413 QLDLPASDVEQLGEM

-448 AQNRIDEDIPFSDDS
+448 AKSRIEEEIPFSEDGLA
-463 IREMREL
+463 EL
-470 LERTL
+470 RDMLDKT
-475 TLCNVAL
+475 VAL
-482 EAFHT
+482 FKLSMEAFHT
-487 RNRHLLPQVLVQE
+487 RDQHLLPRVLVQE
-500 ENIDDMEKELQQ
+500 ENIDDMEKTLQQ
-512 NHVERLTHGACT
+512 SHVDRLTRGACT
-524 PRSGMIY
+524 PRSGMIF

-548 GFSIQDEQ
+548 AFSIQADQ
-556 DEE
+556 TVT

>member
-1 MCVKRKSARVRA
+1 MTLS
-13 VRKKELDM
+13 
-21 ALNMTMALLGGLAL
+21 MTMSLLGGLAL
-35 FLYGMKMMG
+35 FLYGMKLMG
-44 EGLEKAAGDK
+44 EGLEKAAGDRLK
-54 LRQLLDSLTRNPIM
+54 RLLEALTRNPLM

-125 QAMAFMPLLLLI
+125 QATAFMPLILLI
-137 GVVMMMFLK
+137 GVAMMMFLK

-152 IGQVIAGFGMLFV
+152 IGQVVAGFGMLFV
-165 GMDMMKNAMEPLA
+165 GMGMMSDAMKPLA
-178 QSPAFTHLMTT
+178 ESAEFARLMTA
-189 FSNPFLAML
+189 FSNPIMALL
-198 MGVVITAVIQ
+198 VGVAVTAIIQ

-216 LELLALQGLVPLETS
+216 LEMLAIQGLVPLETS

-247 LAAIGASRTAQRAAL
+247 LSAVGATRTAKRAAL

-274 VFILVSLLPVASWLS
+274 VFILVSLLPVSTW
-289 AIQEPALQI
+289 IGHINGPALQI

-313 IALRKYLVKLVM
+313 VSLRKWLVKLVM
-325 LLVPG
+325 ILVPG
-330 EDQRTEERRLKYL
+330 EDKQGEGKSLKFL

-349 TPPIAMAQI
+349 TPPIAVAQI
-358 SKEIERMGSIAVE
+358 CKEIERMGDIAIA
-371 NLRRAMDAFFNKDAS
+371 NLTRAMDAFFNKDFS
-386 LIGEVEQTEDVL
+386 LINEVEQNEDVV
-398 NYLNHEITRYMVSAS
+398 NYLNHEITRYMVAAA
-413 QLDLPEGDMRCMGAL
+413 QLDLPASDVEQLGEM

-448 AQNRIDEDIPFSDDS
+448 ANSRIEEEIPFSEDGLA
-463 IREMREL
+463 EL
-470 LERTL
+470 RDMLDKT
-475 TLCNVAL
+475 VAL
-482 EAFHT
+482 FKLSMEAFHT
-487 RNRHLLPQVLVQE
+487 RDQHLLPRVLVQE
-500 ENIDDMEKELQQ
+500 ENIDDMEKTLQQ
-512 NHVERLTHGACT
+512 SHVDRLTRGACT
-524 PRSGMIY
+524 PRSGMIF

-548 GFSIQDEQ
+548 AFSIQADQ
-556 DEE
+556 TVT

>member
-1 MCVKRKSARVRA
+1 MTLS
-13 VRKKELDM
+13 
-21 ALNMTMALLGGLAL
+21 MTMALLGGLAL
-35 FLYGMKMMG
+35 FLYGMKLMG
-44 EGLEKAAGDK
+44 EGLEKAAGDRLK
-54 LRQLLDSLTRNPIM
+54 RLLEALTRNPLM

-125 QAMAFMPLLLLI
+125 QATAYMPLVLLI
-137 GVVMMMFLK
+137 GVAMMMFLK

-152 IGQVIAGFGMLFV
+152 VGQVVAGFGMLFV
-165 GMDMMKNAMEPLA
+165 GMGMMSDAMKPLA
-178 QSPAFTHLMTT
+178 ESAEFARLMTA
-189 FSNPFLAML
+189 FSNPIMALL
-198 MGVVITAVIQ
+198 VGVAVTAIIQ

-216 LELLALQGLVPLETS
+216 LEMLAIQGLVPLETS

-247 LAAIGASRTAQRAAL
+247 LSAVGATRTAKRAAL

-274 VFILVSLLPVASWLS
+274 VFILVSLLPVSTW
-289 AIQEPALQI
+289 IGHINGPALQI

-313 IALRKYLVKLVM
+313 VLLRKWLVKLVM
-325 LLVPG
+325 ILVPG
-330 EDQRTEERRLKYL
+330 EDKQGEGKSLKFL

-349 TPPIAMAQI
+349 TPPIAVAQI
-358 SKEIERMGSIAVE
+358 CKEIERMGDIAIA
-371 NLRRAMDAFFNKDAS
+371 NLTRAMDAFFNKDSS
-386 LIGEVEQTEDVL
+386 LINEVEQSEDVV
-398 NYLNHEITRYMVSAS
+398 NYLNHEITRYMVAAA
-413 QLDLPEGDMRCMGAL
+413 QLDLPASDVEQLGEM

-448 AQNRIDEDIPFSDDS
+448 ANSRIEEEIPFSEDGLA
-463 IREMREL
+463 EL
-470 LERTL
+470 RDMLDKT
-475 TLCNVAL
+475 VAL
-482 EAFHT
+482 FKLSMEAFHT
-487 RNRHLLPQVLVQE
+487 RDQHLLPRVLVQE
-500 ENIDDMEKELQQ
+500 ENIDDMEKTLQQ
-512 NHVERLTHGACT
+512 SHVDRLTRGACT
-524 PRSGMIY
+524 PRSGMIF

-548 GFSIQDEQ
+548 AFSIQADQ
-556 DEE
+556 TVT

>member
-1 MCVKRKSARVRA
+1 MTLS
-13 VRKKELDM
+13 
-21 ALNMTMALLGGLAL
+21 MTMALLGGLAL
-35 FLYGMKMMG
+35 FLYGMKLMG
-44 EGLEKAAGDK
+44 EGLEKAAGDRLK
-54 LRQLLDSLTRNPIM
+54 RLLEALTRNPLM

-125 QAMAFMPLLLLI
+125 QATAFMPLILLI
-137 GVVMMMFLK
+137 GVAMMMFLK

-152 IGQVIAGFGMLFV
+152 IGQVVAGFGMLFV
-165 GMDMMKNAMEPLA
+165 GMGMMSDAMKPLA
-178 QSPAFTHLMTT
+178 ESAEFARLMTA
-189 FSNPFLAML
+189 FSNPIMALL
-198 MGVVITAVIQ
+198 VGVAVTAIIQ

-216 LELLALQGLVPLETS
+216 LEMLAIQGLVPLETS

-247 LAAIGASRTAQRAAL
+247 LSAVGATRTAKRAAL

-274 VFILVSLLPVASWLS
+274 VFILVSLLPVSTW
-289 AIQEPALQI
+289 IGHINGPALQI

-313 IALRKYLVKLVM
+313 VLLRKWLVKLVM
-325 LLVPG
+325 ILVPG
-330 EDQRTEERRLKYL
+330 EDKQGEGKSLKFL

-349 TPPIAMAQI
+349 TPPIAVAQI
-358 SKEIERMGSIAVE
+358 CKEIERMGDIAIA
-371 NLRRAMDAFFNKDAS
+371 NLVRAMDAFFNKDSS
-386 LIGEVEQTEDVL
+386 LINEVEQNEDVV
-398 NYLNHEITRYMVSAS
+398 NYLNHEITRYMVAAA
-413 QLDLPEGDMRCMGAL
+413 QLDLPASDVEQLGEM

-448 AQNRIDEDIPFSDDS
+448 ANSRIEEEIPFSEDGLA
-463 IREMREL
+463 EL
-470 LERTL
+470 RDMLDKT
-475 TLCNVAL
+475 VAL
-482 EAFHT
+482 FKLSMEAFHT
-487 RNRHLLPQVLVQE
+487 RDQHLLPRVLVQE
-500 ENIDDMEKELQQ
+500 ENIDDMEKTLQQ
-512 NHVERLTHGACT
+512 SHVDRLTRGACT
-524 PRSGMIY
+524 PRSGMIF

-548 GFSIQDEQ
+548 AFSIQADQ
-556 DEE
+556 TVT

>member
-1 MCVKRKSARVRA
+1 MTLS
-13 VRKKELDM
+13 
-21 ALNMTMALLGGLAL
+21 MTMALLGGLAL
-35 FLYGMKMMG
+35 FLYGMKLMG
-44 EGLEKAAGDK
+44 EGLEKAAGDRLK
-54 LRQLLDSLTRNPIM
+54 RLLEALTRNPLM

-125 QAMAFMPLLLLI
+125 QATAFMPLVLLI
-137 GVVMMMFLK
+137 GVAMMMFLK

-152 IGQVIAGFGMLFV
+152 IGQVVAGFGMLFV
-165 GMDMMKNAMEPLA
+165 GMGMMSDAMKPLA
-178 QSPAFTHLMTT
+178 ESAEFARLMTA
-189 FSNPFLAML
+189 FSNPIMALL
-198 MGVVITAVIQ
+198 VGVAVTAIIQ

-216 LELLALQGLVPLETS
+216 LEMLAIQGLVPLETS

-247 LAAIGASRTAQRAAL
+247 LSAVGATRTAKRAAL

-274 VFILVSLLPVASWLS
+274 VFILVSLLPVSTW
-289 AIQEPALQI
+289 IGHINGPALQI

-313 IALRKYLVKLVM
+313 VLLRKWLVKLVM
-325 LLVPG
+325 ILVPG
-330 EDQRTEERRLKYL
+330 EDKQGEEKSLKFL

-349 TPPIAMAQI
+349 TPPIAVAQI
-358 SKEIERMGSIAVE
+358 CKEIERMGDIAIA
-371 NLRRAMDAFFNKDAS
+371 NLTRAMDAFFNKDSS
-386 LIGEVEQTEDVL
+386 LINEVEQNEDVV
-398 NYLNHEITRYMVSAS
+398 NYLNHEITRYMVAAA
-413 QLDLPEGDMRCMGAL
+413 QLDLPASDVEQLGEM

-448 AQNRIDEDIPFSDDS
+448 AKSRIDEEIPFSEDGLA
-463 IREMREL
+463 EL
-470 LERTL
+470 RDMLDKT
-475 TLCNVAL
+475 VAL
-482 EAFHT
+482 FKLSMEAFHT
-487 RNRHLLPQVLVQE
+487 RDQHLLPRVLVQE
-500 ENIDDMEKELQQ
+500 ENIDDMEKTLQQ
-512 NHVERLTHGACT
+512 SHVDRLTRGACT
-524 PRSGMIY
+524 PRSGMIF

-548 GFSIQDEQ
+548 AFSIQADQ
-556 DEE
+556 TVT

>member
-1 MCVKRKSARVRA
+1 MTLS
-13 VRKKELDM
+13 
-21 ALNMTMALLGGLAL
+21 MTMALLGGLAL
-35 FLYGMKMMG
+35 FLYGMKLMG
-44 EGLEKAAGDK
+44 EGLEKAAGDRLK
-54 LRQLLDSLTRNPIM
+54 RLLEALTRNPLM

-125 QAMAFMPLLLLI
+125 QATAFMPLVLLI
-137 GVVMMMFLK
+137 GVAMMMFLK

-165 GMDMMKNAMEPLA
+165 GMGMMSDAMKPLA
-178 QSPAFTHLMTT
+178 ESAEFARLMTA
-189 FSNPFLAML
+189 FSNPIMALL
-198 MGVVITAVIQ
+198 VGVAVTAIIQ

-216 LELLALQGLVPLETS
+216 LEMLAIQGLVPLETS

-247 LAAIGASRTAQRAAL
+247 LSAVGATRTAKRAAL

-274 VFILVSLLPVASWLS
+274 VFILVSLLPVSTWIGHIS
-289 AIQEPALQI
+289 GPALQI

-313 IALRKYLVKLVM
+313 VLLRKWLVKLVM
-325 LLVPG
+325 ILVPG
-330 EDQRTEERRLKYL
+330 EDKQGEDKSLKFL

-349 TPPIAMAQI
+349 TPPIAVAQI
-358 SKEIERMGSIAVE
+358 CKEIERMGDIAIA
-371 NLRRAMDAFFNKDAS
+371 NLTRAMDAFFNKDSS
-386 LIGEVEQTEDVL
+386 LINEVEQNEDVV
-398 NYLNHEITRYMVSAS
+398 NYLNHEITRYMVAAA
-413 QLDLPEGDMRCMGAL
+413 QLDLPASDVEQLGEM

-448 AQNRIDEDIPFSDDS
+448 AKSRIDEEIPFSEDGLA
-463 IREMREL
+463 EL
-470 LERTL
+470 RDMLDKT
-475 TLCNVAL
+475 VAL
-482 EAFHT
+482 FKLSMEAFHT
-487 RNRHLLPQVLVQE
+487 RDQHLLPRVLVQE
-500 ENIDDMEKELQQ
+500 ENIDDMEKTLQQ
-512 NHVERLTHGACT
+512 SHVDRLTRGACT
-524 PRSGMIY
+524 PRSGMIF

-548 GFSIQDEQ
+548 AFSIQADQ
-556 DEE
+556 TVT

>member
-1 MCVKRKSARVRA
+1 MTLS
-13 VRKKELDM
+13 
-21 ALNMTMALLGGLAL
+21 MTMSLLGGLAL
-35 FLYGMKMMG
+35 FLYGMKLMG
-44 EGLEKAAGDK
+44 EGLEKAAGDRLK
-54 LRQLLDSLTRNPIM
+54 RLLESLTRNPLM

-125 QAMAFMPLLLLI
+125 QATAFMPLILLI
-137 GVVMMMFLK
+137 GVAMMMFLK

-152 IGQVIAGFGMLFV
+152 VGQVIAGFGMLFV
-165 GMDMMKNAMEPLA
+165 GMGIMSDAMKPLA
-178 QSPAFTHLMTT
+178 ESAEFARLMTA
-189 FSNPFLAML
+189 FSNPIMALL
-198 MGVVITAVIQ
+198 VGVAVTAIIQ

-216 LELLALQGLVPLETS
+216 LEMLAIQGLVPLETS

-247 LAAIGASRTAQRAAL
+247 LSAVGATRTAKRAAL

-274 VFILVSLLPVASWLS
+274 VFILVSLLPVSTW
-289 AIQEPALQI
+289 IGHINGPALQI

-313 IALRKYLVKLVM
+313 VLLRKWLVKLVM
-325 LLVPG
+325 ILVPG
-330 EDQRTEERRLKYL
+330 EDKQGEEKSLKFL

-349 TPPIAMAQI
+349 TPPIAVAQI
-358 SKEIERMGSIAVE
+358 CKEIERMGDIAIA
-371 NLRRAMDAFFNKDAS
+371 NLVRAMDAFFNKDSS
-386 LIGEVEQTEDVL
+386 LINEVEQNEDVV
-398 NYLNHEITRYMVSAS
+398 NYLNHEITRYMVAAA
-413 QLDLPEGDMRCMGAL
+413 QLDLPASDVEQLGEM

-448 AQNRIDEDIPFSDDS
+448 AKSRIDEEIPFSEDGLA
-463 IREMREL
+463 EL
-470 LERTL
+470 RDMLDKT
-475 TLCNVAL
+475 VAL
-482 EAFHT
+482 FKLSMEAFHT
-487 RNRHLLPQVLVQE
+487 RDQHLLPRVLVQE
-500 ENIDDMEKELQQ
+500 ENIDDMEKTLQQ
-512 NHVERLTHGACT
+512 SHVDRLTRGACT
-524 PRSGMIY
+524 PRSGMIF

-548 GFSIQDEQ
+548 AFSIQADQ
-556 DEE
+556 TVT

>member
-1 MCVKRKSARVRA
+1 MTLS
-13 VRKKELDM
+13 
-21 ALNMTMALLGGLAL
+21 MTMSLLGGLAL
-35 FLYGMKMMG
+35 FLYGMKLMG
-44 EGLEKAAGDK
+44 EGLEKAAGDRLK
-54 LRQLLDSLTRNPIM
+54 RLLESLTRNPLM

-125 QAMAFMPLLLLI
+125 QATAFMPLVLLI
-137 GVVMMMFLK
+137 GVAMIMFLK

-152 IGQVIAGFGMLFV
+152 VGQVIAGFGMLFV
-165 GMDMMKNAMEPLA
+165 GMGMMSDAMKPLA
-178 QSPAFTHLMTT
+178 ESAEFARLMTA
-189 FSNPFLAML
+189 FSNPIMALL
-198 MGVVITAVIQ
+198 VGVAVTAIIQ

-216 LELLALQGLVPLETS
+216 LEMLAIQGLVPLETS

-247 LAAIGASRTAQRAAL
+247 LSAVGATRTAKRAAL

-274 VFILVSLLPVASWLS
+274 VFILVSLLPVSTW
-289 AIQEPALQI
+289 IGHIDGPALQI

-313 IALRKYLVKLVM
+313 VLLRKWLVKLVM
-325 LLVPG
+325 ILVPG
-330 EDQRTEERRLKYL
+330 EDKQGEEKSRKFL

-349 TPPIAMAQI
+349 TPPIAVAQI
-358 SKEIERMGSIAVE
+358 CKEIERMGDIAIA
-371 NLRRAMDAFFNKDAS
+371 NLTRAMDAFFNKDSS
-386 LIGEVEQTEDVL
+386 LINEVEQSEDVV
-398 NYLNHEITRYMVSAS
+398 NYLNHEITRYMVAAA
-413 QLDLPEGDMRCMGAL
+413 QLDLPASDVEQLGEM

-448 AQNRIDEDIPFSDDS
+448 AKNRIDEEIPFSEDGLA
-463 IREMREL
+463 EL
-470 LERTL
+470 RDMLDKT
-475 TLCNVAL
+475 VAL
-482 EAFHT
+482 FKLSMEAFHT
-487 RNRHLLPQVLVQE
+487 RDQHLLPRVLVQE
-500 ENIDDMEKELQQ
+500 ENIDDMEKTLQQ
-512 NHVERLTHGACT
+512 SHVDRLTRGACT
-524 PRSGMIY
+524 PRSGMIF

-548 GFSIQDEQ
+548 AFSIQADQ
-556 DEE
+556 TVT

>member
-1 MCVKRKSARVRA
+1 MCKDTRVRA
-13 VRKKELDM
+13 ARKKENIMSLT
-21 ALNMTMALLGGLAL
+21 MTMSLLGGLAL

-54 LRQLLDSLTRNPIM
+54 LRRLLESLTRNPII

-125 QAMAFMPLLLLI
+125 QAMTFMPLILLV
-137 GVVMMMFLK
+137 GVAMIMFVK
-146 KLKLQR
+146 RLKLQR
-152 IGQVIAGFGMLFV
+152 IGQIVAGFGMLFV
-165 GMDMMKNAMEPLA
+165 GMDMMKNAMSPLA
-178 QSPAFTHLMTT
+178 ESAEFARLMTT
-189 FSNPFLAML
+189 FSNPLLAML
-198 MGVVITAVIQ
+198 MGVAITAVIQ

-247 LAAIGASRTAQRAAL
+247 LAAIGATRTARRAAL

-274 VFILVSLLPVASWLS
+274 VFVLVSVLPVANWLS
-289 AIQEPALQI
+289 AIKDPALQI

-305 KVFEVLCF
+305 KVFEVMCF
-313 IALRKYLVKLVM
+313 IALRGYLVKLVM
-325 LLVPG
+325 ILVPG
-330 EDQRTEERRLKYL
+330 DDSRTEERRLKYL

-349 TPPIAMAQI
+349 TPPIAVAQI
-358 SKEIERMGSIAVE
+358 SKEIERMGDIAVD
-371 NLRRAMDAFFNKDAS
+371 NLSRAMDAFFDKNAA
-386 LIGEVEQTEDVL
+386 LIPEVEHNEDAI
-398 NYLNHEITRYMVSAS
+398 NYLNHEITRYMVSVS
-413 QLDLPEGDMRCMGAL
+413 QLDLPADDMKRMGAL

-448 AQNRIDEDIPFSDDS
+448 AQSRIDDEIPFSDES
-463 IREMREL
+463 IREMHEMLSKTLEL
-470 LERTL
+470 CRLAL
-475 TLCNVAL
+475 NV
-482 EAFHT
+482 FHT
-487 RNRHLLPQVLVQE
+487 RDRKLLPQVLVRE
-500 ENIDDMEKELQQ
+500 ENIDDLEKELQR
-512 NHVERLTHGACT
+512 NHVERLTRGACT
-524 PRSGMIY
+524 PRSGMVF

-542 DHATNV
+542 DHATNI
-548 GFSIQDEQ
+548 GFSIQDE
-556 DEE
+556 

>member
-1 MCVKRKSARVRA
+1 MTLS
-13 VRKKELDM
+13 
-21 ALNMTMALLGGLAL
+21 MTMSLLGGLAL
-35 FLYGMKMMG
+35 FLYGMKLMG
-44 EGLEKAAGDK
+44 EGLEKAAGDRLK
-54 LRQLLDSLTRNPIM
+54 RLLESLTRNPLM

-125 QAMAFMPLLLLI
+125 QATAFMPLVLLI
-137 GVVMMMFLK
+137 GVAMMMFLK

-152 IGQVIAGFGMLFV
+152 VGQVIAGFGMLFV
-165 GMDMMKNAMEPLA
+165 GMGMMSDAMKPLA
-178 QSPAFTHLMTT
+178 ESAEFARLMTA
-189 FSNPFLAML
+189 FSNPIMALL
-198 MGVVITAVIQ
+198 VGVAVTAIIQ

-216 LELLALQGLVPLETS
+216 LEMLAIQGLVPLETS

-247 LAAIGASRTAQRAAL
+247 LSAVGATRTAKRAAL

-274 VFILVSLLPVASWLS
+274 VFILVSLLPVSTW
-289 AIQEPALQI
+289 IGHIDGPALQI

-313 IALRKYLVKLVM
+313 VLLRKWLVKLVM
-325 LLVPG
+325 ILVPG
-330 EDQRTEERRLKYL
+330 EDKQGEEKSLKFL

-349 TPPIAMAQI
+349 TPPIAVAQI
-358 SKEIERMGSIAVE
+358 CKEIERMGDIAIA
-371 NLRRAMDAFFNKDAS
+371 NLTRAMDAFFNKDSS
-386 LIGEVEQTEDVL
+386 LLNEVEQNEDVV
-398 NYLNHEITRYMVSAS
+398 NYLNHEITRYMVAAA
-413 QLDLPEGDMRCMGAL
+413 QLDLPASDVEQLGEM

-448 AQNRIDEDIPFSDDS
+448 AKNRIDEEIPFSEDGLA
-463 IREMREL
+463 EL
-470 LERTL
+470 RDMLDKT
-475 TLCNVAL
+475 VAL
-482 EAFHT
+482 FKLSMEAFHT
-487 RNRHLLPQVLVQE
+487 RDQHLLPRVLVQE
-500 ENIDDMEKELQQ
+500 ENIDDMEKTLQQ
-512 NHVERLTHGACT
+512 SHVDRLTRGACT
-524 PRSGMIY
+524 PRSGMIF

-548 GFSIQDEQ
+548 AFSIQADQ
-556 DEE
+556 TVT

>member
-1 MCVKRKSARVRA
+1 MTLS
-13 VRKKELDM
+13 
-21 ALNMTMALLGGLAL
+21 MTMSLLGGLAL
-35 FLYGMKMMG
+35 FLYGMKLMG
-44 EGLEKAAGDK
+44 EGLEKAAGDRLK
-54 LRQLLDSLTRNPIM
+54 RLLEALTRNPLM

-125 QAMAFMPLLLLI
+125 QATAFMPLILLI
-137 GVVMMMFLK
+137 GVAMMMFLK

-152 IGQVIAGFGMLFV
+152 IGQVVAGFGMLFV
-165 GMDMMKNAMEPLA
+165 GMGMMSDAMKPLA
-178 QSPAFTHLMTT
+178 ESAEFARLMTA
-189 FSNPFLAML
+189 FSNPIMALL
-198 MGVVITAVIQ
+198 VGVAVTAIIQ

-216 LELLALQGLVPLETS
+216 LEMLAIQGLVPLETS

-247 LAAIGASRTAQRAAL
+247 LSAVGATRTAKRAAL

-274 VFILVSLLPVASWLS
+274 VFILVSLLPVSTW
-289 AIQEPALQI
+289 IGHINGPALQI

-313 IALRKYLVKLVM
+313 VLLRKWLVKLVM
-325 LLVPG
+325 ILVPG
-330 EDQRTEERRLKYL
+330 EDKQGEGKSLKFL

-349 TPPIAMAQI
+349 TPPIAVAQI
-358 SKEIERMGSIAVE
+358 CKEIERMGDIAIA
-371 NLRRAMDAFFNKDAS
+371 NLTRAMDAFFNKDSS
-386 LIGEVEQTEDVL
+386 LINEVEQSEDVV
-398 NYLNHEITRYMVSAS
+398 NYLNHEITRYMVAAA
-413 QLDLPEGDMRCMGAL
+413 QLDLPASDVEQLGEM

-448 AQNRIDEDIPFSDDS
+448 ANSRIEEEIPFSEDGLA
-463 IREMREL
+463 EL
-470 LERTL
+470 RDMLDKT
-475 TLCNVAL
+475 VAL
-482 EAFHT
+482 FKLSMEAFHT
-487 RNRHLLPQVLVQE
+487 RDQHLLPRVLVQE
-500 ENIDDMEKELQQ
+500 ENIDDMEKTLQQ
-512 NHVERLTHGACT
+512 SHVDRLTRGACT
-524 PRSGMIY
+524 PRSGMIF

-548 GFSIQDEQ
+548 AFSIQADQ
-556 DEE
+556 TVT

>member
-1 MCVKRKSARVRA
+1 MTLS
-13 VRKKELDM
+13 
-21 ALNMTMALLGGLAL
+21 MTMALLGGLAL
-35 FLYGMKMMG
+35 FLYGMKLMG
-44 EGLEKAAGDK
+44 EGLEKAAGDRLK
-54 LRQLLDSLTRNPIM
+54 RLLEALTRNPLM

-125 QAMAFMPLLLLI
+125 QATAFMPLVLLI
-137 GVVMMMFLK
+137 GVAMMMFLK

-152 IGQVIAGFGMLFV
+152 VGQVIAGFGMLFV
-165 GMDMMKNAMEPLA
+165 GMGMMSDAMKPLA
-178 QSPAFTHLMTT
+178 ESAEFARLMTA
-189 FSNPFLAML
+189 FSNPIMALL
-198 MGVVITAVIQ
+198 VGVAVTAIIQ

-216 LELLALQGLVPLETS
+216 LEMLAIQGLVPLETS

-247 LAAIGASRTAQRAAL
+247 LSAVGATRTAKRAAL

-274 VFILVSLLPVASWLS
+274 VFILVSLLPVSTW
-289 AIQEPALQI
+289 IGHINGPALQI

-313 IALRKYLVKLVM
+313 VLLRKWLVKLVM
-325 LLVPG
+325 ILVPG
-330 EDQRTEERRLKYL
+330 EDKQGEGKSLKFL

-349 TPPIAMAQI
+349 TPPIAVAQI
-358 SKEIERMGSIAVE
+358 CKEIERMGDIAIA
-371 NLRRAMDAFFNKDAS
+371 NLTRAMDAFFNKDSS
-386 LIGEVEQTEDVL
+386 LINEVEQNEDVV
-398 NYLNHEITRYMVSAS
+398 NYLNHEITRYMVAAA
-413 QLDLPEGDMRCMGAL
+413 QLDLPASDVEQLGEM

-448 AQNRIDEDIPFSDDS
+448 ANSRIEEEIPFSEDGLA
-463 IREMREL
+463 EL
-470 LERTL
+470 RDMLDKT
-475 TLCNVAL
+475 VAL
-482 EAFHT
+482 FKLSMEAFHT
-487 RNRHLLPQVLVQE
+487 RDQHLLPRVLVQE
-500 ENIDDMEKELQQ
+500 ENIDDMEKTLQQ
-512 NHVERLTHGACT
+512 SHVDRLTRGACT
-524 PRSGMIY
+524 PRSGMIF

-548 GFSIQDEQ
+548 AFSIQADQ
-556 DEE
+556 TVT

>member
-1 MCVKRKSARVRA
+1 MTLS
-13 VRKKELDM
+13 
-21 ALNMTMALLGGLAL
+21 MTMSLLGGLAL
-35 FLYGMKMMG
+35 FLYGMKLMG
-44 EGLEKAAGDK
+44 EGLEKAAGDRLK
-54 LRQLLDSLTRNPIM
+54 RLLESLTRNPLM

-125 QAMAFMPLLLLI
+125 QATAFMPLVLLI
-137 GVVMMMFLK
+137 GVAMIMFLK

-152 IGQVIAGFGMLFV
+152 VGQVIAGFGMLFV
-165 GMDMMKNAMEPLA
+165 GMGMMSDAMKPLA
-178 QSPAFTHLMTT
+178 ESAEFARLMTA
-189 FSNPFLAML
+189 FSNPIMALL
-198 MGVVITAVIQ
+198 VGVAVTAIIQ

-216 LELLALQGLVPLETS
+216 LEMLAIQGLVPLETS

-247 LAAIGASRTAQRAAL
+247 LSAVGATRTAKRAAL

-274 VFILVSLLPVASWLS
+274 VFILVSLLPVSTW
-289 AIQEPALQI
+289 IGHIDGPALQI

-313 IALRKYLVKLVM
+313 VLLRKWLVKLVM
-325 LLVPG
+325 ILVPG
-330 EDQRTEERRLKYL
+330 EDKQGEEKSLKFL

-349 TPPIAMAQI
+349 TPPIAVAQI
-358 SKEIERMGSIAVE
+358 CKEIERMGDIAIA
-371 NLRRAMDAFFNKDAS
+371 NLTRAMDAFFNKDSS
-386 LIGEVEQTEDVL
+386 LINEVEQNEDVV
-398 NYLNHEITRYMVSAS
+398 NYLNHEITRYMVAAA
-413 QLDLPEGDMRCMGAL
+413 QLDLPASDVEQLGEM

-448 AQNRIDEDIPFSDDS
+448 AKNRIDEEIPFSEDGLA
-463 IREMREL
+463 EL
-470 LERTL
+470 RDMLDKT
-475 TLCNVAL
+475 VAL
-482 EAFHT
+482 FKLSMEAFHT
-487 RNRHLLPQVLVQE
+487 RDQHLLPRVLVQE
-500 ENIDDMEKELQQ
+500 ENIDDMEKTLQQ
-512 NHVERLTHGACT
+512 SHVDRLTRGACT
-524 PRSGMIY
+524 PRSGMIF

-548 GFSIQDEQ
+548 AFSIQADQ
-556 DEE
+556 TVT

>member
-1 MCVKRKSARVRA
+1 MTLS
-13 VRKKELDM
+13 
-21 ALNMTMALLGGLAL
+21 MTMALLGGLAL
-35 FLYGMKMMG
+35 FLYGMKLMG
-44 EGLEKAAGDK
+44 EGLEKAAGDRLK
-54 LRQLLDSLTRNPIM
+54 RLLEALTRNPLM

-125 QAMAFMPLLLLI
+125 QATAFMPLVLLI
-137 GVVMMMFLK
+137 GVAMMMFLK

-152 IGQVIAGFGMLFV
+152 IGQVVAGFGMLFV
-165 GMDMMKNAMEPLA
+165 GMGMMSDAMKPLA
-178 QSPAFTHLMTT
+178 ESAEFARLMTA
-189 FSNPFLAML
+189 FSNPIMALL
-198 MGVVITAVIQ
+198 VGVAVTAIIQ

-216 LELLALQGLVPLETS
+216 LEMLAIQGLVPLETS

-247 LAAIGASRTAQRAAL
+247 LSAVGATRTAKRAAL

-274 VFILVSLLPVASWLS
+274 VFILVSLLPVSTW
-289 AIQEPALQI
+289 IGNINGPALQI

-313 IALRKYLVKLVM
+313 VLLRKWLVKLVM
-325 LLVPG
+325 ILVPG
-330 EDQRTEERRLKYL
+330 EDKQGEDKSLKFL

-349 TPPIAMAQI
+349 TPPIAVAQI
-358 SKEIERMGSIAVE
+358 CKEIERMGDIAIA
-371 NLRRAMDAFFNKDAS
+371 NLTRAMDAFFNKDSS
-386 LIGEVEQTEDVL
+386 LINEVEQSEDVV
-398 NYLNHEITRYMVSAS
+398 NYLNHEITRYMVAAA
-413 QLDLPEGDMRCMGAL
+413 QLDLPASDVEQLGEM

-448 AQNRIDEDIPFSDDS
+448 ANSRIEEEIPFSEDGLA
-463 IREMREL
+463 EL
-470 LERTL
+470 RDMLDKT
-475 TLCNVAL
+475 VAL
-482 EAFHT
+482 FKLSMEAFHT
-487 RNRHLLPQVLVQE
+487 RDQHLLPRVLVQE
-500 ENIDDMEKELQQ
+500 ENIDDMEKTLQQ
-512 NHVERLTHGACT
+512 SHVDRLTRGACT
-524 PRSGMIY
+524 PRSGMIF

-548 GFSIQDEQ
+548 AFSIQADQ
-556 DEE
+556 TVT